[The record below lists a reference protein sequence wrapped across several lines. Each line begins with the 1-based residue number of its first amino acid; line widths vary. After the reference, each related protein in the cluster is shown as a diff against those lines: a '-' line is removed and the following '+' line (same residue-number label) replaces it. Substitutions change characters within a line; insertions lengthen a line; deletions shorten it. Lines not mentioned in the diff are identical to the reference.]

1 MSESSISLEN
11 SDKVIILTLIS
22 IFLIIFSNGLY
33 YGMSFLSYII
43 VIIGVFVYML
53 CFWWL
58 FKRRKNLEVKYSF
71 WVTLLFFISAIGIYI
86 NTILYG

>member
-58 FKRRKNLEVKYSF
+58 FKRRKTLEVKYSF
-71 WVTLLFFISAIGIYI
+71 WVTLLFFISATGIDI